1 MGLFT
6 LLISTPTMPWC
17 RNYGTRYYQEAF
29 LIFVQQECFQGHE
42 IAVHSIT
49 HRGPE
54 EWWGKNATIEDW
66 FDEMVGQ
73 ANIIN
78 RFGGVDMED
87 IRGLRVPFLSVGW
100 NRQFL
105 MMREFGFV
113 YDSSIPAPVSDPP
126 LWPYTLDYKIP
137 HKCIGE
143 ILVVSSIIFNK
154 KHKNHQV
161 IVKKYNNI

>member
-1 MGLFT
+1 M
-6 LLISTPTMPWC
+6 ISVST
-17 RNYGTRYYQEAF
+17 ESI
-29 LIFVQQECFQGHE
+29 LQGHE

-73 ANIIN
+73 ANIIS

-113 YDSSIPAPVSDPP
+113 YDSSIAAPVSDPP
-126 LWPYTLDYKIP
+126 LWPYTLDYQIP
-137 HKCIGE
+137 HKCIGK
-143 ILVVSSIIFNK
+143 F
-154 KHKNHQV
+154 
-161 IVKKYNNI
+161 

>member
-1 MGLFT
+1 M
-6 LLISTPTMPWC
+6 
-17 RNYGTRYYQEAF
+17 
-29 LIFVQQECFQGHE
+29 
-42 IAVHSIT
+42 HSIT

-113 YDSSIPAPVSDPP
+113 YDSSIAAPVSDPP
-126 LWPYTLDYKIP
+126 LWPYTLDYRIP
-137 HKCIGE
+137 HKCIGISTSHHITA
-143 ILVVSSIIFNK
+143 ILLICLTFRKSAMPISLIPRHLGDAPESDCYGGVQLC
-154 KHKNHQV
+154 HG
-161 IVKKYNNI
+161 